1 MSFEMKKDKISSC
14 EVASKAK
21 GEQRI
26 ETEISLPDYCS
37 EIKRILKCTVTPGVH
52 SVSRTGDRVGAVGTV
67 LIRVIYQGEQDRI
80 DCYEKSLELNVS
92 CQMKDIEDTMILKGK
107 AVTSYVNCRAVNQRK
122 ITVSGSISVEFSAC
136 GVRSKELP
144 CEIEDECI
152 QIKKKKIRSED
163 VVCVGEKMFDLSET
177 AIIPKEKPQ
186 AEKLIRYGSYI
197 TIESK
202 KAVSDKILIKG
213 EFVTNVFYCSG
224 DSNKIHMFSHIMPI
238 SQIVDV
244 PGIDEDMECEV
255 MLKTSLLAVDIKAD
269 SDGEQRLVEIA
280 ARVSA
285 FIKGCKEKECE
296 IIADC
301 YSTES
306 EIESE
311 YLKTEMLLP
320 VGGFDKTE
328 SFRQSIDLGS
338 SATEI
343 CDVRISDITGEI
355 RHSDGK
361 AEAIC
366 KGTACILFIDDN
378 SAPSYTE
385 RAVEFTC
392 PMPLKEEC
400 ETIEHEIGVCEVK
413 TDFTP
418 CDNGKTEIKTELQ
431 LHCKVWKVISC
442 RYLSD
447 IKVCEGALTD
457 KPALTLYFCTKGE
470 KIWDIAKKY
479 KTTEKAVMEENFIKE
494 KTAPEDRMLLI
505 PCG

>member
-21 GEQRI
+21 GEQSI

-52 SVSRTGDRVGAVGTV
+52 SVSRTGERVGAVGTI
-67 LIRVIYQGEQDRI
+67 LIRVIYQGDKDKI
-80 DCYEKSLELNVS
+80 DCYEKNLELNAS
-92 CQMKDIEDTMILKGK
+92 CQMKDITDTMIIKSK
-107 AVTSYVNCRAVNQRK
+107 AMTSYVNCRAVNQRK
-122 ITVSGSISVEFSAC
+122 ITVSGSINVEFSAYD
-136 GVRSKELP
+136 VKSRELP
-144 CEIEDECI
+144 CEVESECI
-152 QIKKKKIRSED
+152 QTKKKKIRSED
-163 VVCVGEKMFDLSET
+163 VICVGEKMFDLSET
-177 AIIPKEKPQ
+177 AILPKEKAQ
-186 AEKLIRYGSYI
+186 VEKLIRYSSYI

-213 EFVTNVFYCSG
+213 EFIINMFYCSG
-224 DSNKIHMFSHIMPI
+224 DSNKLHMFTHSMPI

-244 PGIDEDMECEV
+244 PGIDDDMVCEV
-255 MLKTSLLAVDIKAD
+255 LLKTSLLAVNIKAD

-280 ARVSA
+280 ARVAA

-301 YSTES
+301 YSTDS

-311 YLKTEMLLP
+311 YLTTEMLLP

-328 SFRQSIDLGS
+328 SFRQSIDLGA
-338 SATEI
+338 SAKEI

-355 RHSDGK
+355 RHSDDK
-361 AEAIC
+361 ADVVC

-378 SAPSYTE
+378 GVPSYTE

-392 PMPLKEEC
+392 PMSLKEKC
-400 ETIEHEIGVCEVK
+400 EHIAKQIEVCEVK

-418 CDNGKTEIKTELQ
+418 LEKGKTEIKTELQ
-431 LHCKVWKVISC
+431 IYCKVCKVISC

-447 IKVCEGALTD
+447 VKVCEGTLAD

-479 KTTEKAVMEENFIKE
+479 KTTEKAVMEENSIKE